1 MADLRDEELTQ
12 QIRIF
17 DVVALGP
24 LMIYGGVKGKDL
36 PGWARAALVTLGVTT
51 IGYNGS
57 NFMARREEVR
67 RQLVLKA
74 ISEEGE

>member
-1 MADLRDEELTQ
+1 MADLRDEDFTQ
-12 QIRIF
+12 QVRIF
-17 DVVALGP
+17 DVLALGP
-24 LMIYGGVKGKDL
+24 LMIYGGVKGKEL

-57 NFMARREEVR
+57 NYMARKEEVR

>member
-1 MADLRDEELTQ
+1 MADMRDEDLAQ

-24 LMIYGGVKGKDL
+24 LMIYGGVKSKDL

-57 NFMARREEVR
+57 NYMARKEEVR

-74 ISEEGE
+74 ISEESE

>member
-1 MADLRDEELTQ
+1 MADMRDEDLAQ

-24 LMIYGGVKGKDL
+24 LMIYGGVKSKDL